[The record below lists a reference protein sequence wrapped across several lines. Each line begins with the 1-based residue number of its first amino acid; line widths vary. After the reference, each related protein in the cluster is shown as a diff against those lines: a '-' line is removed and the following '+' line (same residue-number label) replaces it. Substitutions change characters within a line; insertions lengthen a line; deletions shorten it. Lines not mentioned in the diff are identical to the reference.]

1 MSNMNEEVIDDIPI
15 SKIINSIY
23 DLINDKK
30 EINNLDLNQLKDE
43 LGESIINNLDVK
55 SKNVLVTIKYKGEE
69 IPQVSKIFEF
79 EDINGIKE
87 YYKIYTKEYF
97 EKIVN
102 KYKIKDAMIIYN
114 NKLIE
119 DLSFEKCLEM
129 MNVENFKVIE
139 RKIINFEEIF
149 KQVDKNEDKII
160 LSHLSLNYNYYFK
173 DSKVDDFIYSH
184 ERNSLIKKIMN
195 NSDLIQCYCGPH
207 GIGKTTTFLV
217 IKKEKKNCC
226 YFNLKLIFKNYSNAL
241 IWKDD
246 LILKELADTFKY
258 VSNYEKFKLI
268 QEQLLSTN
276 KIWNSIIKIINFVI
290 KENIEI
296 QFILDQYKEKLDLNF
311 ENIKTIFNLIKTEG
325 AKVSIIILSSIND
338 KDVRLSLL
346 NLWFGIEKNSF
357 LNYIYLSTLFN
368 VKIIIE
374 KDTSLSL
381 KKKNMIM
388 NEFNCIPKYYFEIKN
403 IEDDKLEDFKNSEII
418 NIRKK
423 LEEFFNDNPLNS
435 EEIILLVK
443 YNYQFGIEIEIDKT
457 IFEQLVNILA
467 FKYFIF
473 NIINFSINYYFP
485 LIEEV
490 FKSIISEESLK
501 YLKRPIECFTPSIIG
516 DLLEFNLIN
525 DLSKNKFG
533 YFNYICKVD
542 SIYNLKKSNYTHF
555 EDVTNSTILFTQS
568 NPNAKLIDFGIL
580 YKGEDLMLF
589 QCKKAL
595 ISKPKNYVKYEDI
608 FKDQDLLSNNF
619 EKNYKIKIKRIY
631 LLYIT
636 GISFYKENQTKKET
650 TWGINSKEDF
660 DVLINIC
667 KNGKAELLYYDVI
680 NKIIYHNIGKDYLMI
695 GNIFSYVKKLAKF
708 VVVEKNLENENNSL
722 HQQNINFIKNKIDN
736 YKELIENIEDN
747 NKSEDFFN
755 TNEKYILSQNN
766 FLRKYKIL
774 GKKINPNDFD
784 LNIPVFIGFKRKGK
798 KYLSFFNEKREKK
811 VIEVLNDTI
820 KEVKNY
826 HSLFENPIQ
835 ECFYFKN
842 ENEV

>member
-1 MSNMNEEVIDDIPI
+1 MNEEAIDEIPI

-30 EINNLDLNQLKDE
+30 EKNNLDLNQLKDE
-43 LGESIINNLDVK
+43 LGESLINNLDVE
-55 SKNVLVTIKYKGEE
+55 SKNALVTIKYKGEE

-87 YYKIYTKEYF
+87 YYKIYTKKYF

-119 DLSFEKCLEM
+119 DLNFEKCIEM

-149 KQVDKNEDKII
+149 KQADKNEEKII
-160 LSHLSLNYNYYFK
+160 LSNLSKNYNYYFK
-173 DSKVDDFIYSH
+173 DLKVDDFIYSN
-184 ERNSLIKKIMN
+184 ERITLIEKIIN
-195 NSDLIQCYCGPH
+195 NSELIQCYCGPH
-207 GIGKTTTFLV
+207 GIGKTTTFLAV
-217 IKKEKKNCC
+217 KKEKKNCC

-258 VSNYEKFKLI
+258 VSNFEKFKKI
-268 QEQLLSTN
+268 KEQLLSTN

-290 KENIEI
+290 EEKLEI
-296 QFILDQYKEKLDLNF
+296 QFILDQYKEKLDFNY
-311 ENIKTIFNLIKTEG
+311 ENIKTIFNLIKKEG

-346 NLWFGIEKNSF
+346 NLWFGIEKKSF

-368 VKIIIE
+368 IKIIID

-381 KKKNMIM
+381 NKKNMIM
-388 NEFNCIPKYYFEIKN
+388 KEFNCIPKYYFAIKN
-403 IEDDKLEDFKNSEII
+403 IEDDKLEDFKNNEII

-435 EEIILLVK
+435 EELILLVK

-457 IFEQLVNILA
+457 IFEQLVKILA
-467 FKYFIF
+467 FKYFIIDIK
-473 NIINFSINYYFP
+473 NYSISYYFP

-490 FKSIISEESLK
+490 FKNIVSEESLK
-501 YLKRPIECFTPSIIG
+501 YLKRPIKFFTPSIIG

-555 EDVTNSTILFTQS
+555 EDVNNSNILFIQS

-595 ISKPKNYVKYEDI
+595 VTKPKNYVKYENI
-608 FKDQDLLSNNF
+608 FKDQDSLSNNF

-636 GISFYKENQTKKET
+636 GISFYKENQIKKGT

-660 DVLINIC
+660 DVLIKIC
-667 KNGKAELLYYDVI
+667 KNGQAELLYYDVI
-680 NKIIYHNIGKDYLMI
+680 KKIIYNNIGNNYLMI
-695 GNIFSYVKKLAKF
+695 GDIFSYVKKLAKY
-708 VVVEKNLENENNSL
+708 VEIDKNLEKENNSL
-722 HQQNINFIKNKIDN
+722 HQENINFIKHKIDN
-736 YKELIENIEDN
+736 FKEFTENIEDY
-747 NKSEDFFN
+747 NKDEDFFN
-755 TNEKYILSQNN
+755 MNEKYILSKNN
-766 FLRKYKIL
+766 YLRKYKIL
-774 GKKINPNDFD
+774 GKRINPNDFD
-784 LNIPVFIGFKRKGK
+784 LNIPVFIGFKRKDK
-798 KYLSFFNEKREKK
+798 KYLSFFDKNREKK
-811 VIEVLNDTI
+811 VIEVLNDSI

-826 HSLFENPIQ
+826 HSLFEAPIK
-835 ECFYFKN
+835 ECFYFQN
-842 ENEV
+842 ENEA